1 MAEKYRML
9 RIMAVVYKVLA
20 WVSLVIGIGLSIAA
34 LAAGSVIAQQLG
46 TAGAAGG
53 GFLAFIGILIYTLV
67 TFGSLYALSEGI
79 GLLFDIEHQTETT
92 KDEMRDIK
100 KAA

>member
-1 MAEKYRML
+1 MAEKYRIL
-9 RIMAVVYKVLA
+9 RTMAVVYKVLA
-20 WVSLVIGIGLSIAA
+20 WVSLVIGIGMSIAA

-46 TAGAAGG
+46 AAGAAGG
-53 GFLAFIGILIYTLV
+53 GFLAFVGILIYSLV

-79 GLLFDIEHQTETT
+79 SLLFDIEYQTETT